1 MLRLHRKTE
10 KKNPWFSHT
19 TTYVYHMI
27 YSVSEADNLFCK
39 TEQSTIVFI
48 HKKNN

>member
-19 TTYVYHMI
+19 TTYVYHII
-27 YSVSEADNLFCK
+27 YSVSEADNLFCR

-48 HKKNN
+48 HKKN